1 MDEEA
6 LIASVL
12 RLRVN
17 GESVAQVH
25 AMLESEGADVTLPQ
39 VKKACSKASKRT
51 GSTAPPAAAAVAAA
65 PAADAA
71 SEDKK
76 AAKKAKAAAA
86 ALKAAESAMLDTQR
100 RLKLAKDPDE
110 MNAQVPRHQMEAFIQ
125 RQTKLAVSGLLG
137 PGDANVL
144 KDRIEADIAMLEWL
158 KLMCASGELSFK
170 EDIMALGG
178 DLQLARLKEASRTPQ
193 KPWRPTSLA
202 ANLLHCAAQPLS
214 ATAPPG
220 ARGAQPTRGARLLRR
235 REPGH
240 CGRRWQCELRRR

>member
-25 AMLESEGADVTLPQ
+25 AMLESEGANATLPQ

-51 GSTAPPAAAAVAAA
+51 GSTVPPAAAAVAVA

-178 DLQLARLKEASRTPQ
+178 ELQLARLKEASRTPQ
-193 KPWRPTSLA
+193 TLAPHKP
-202 ANLLHCAAQPLS
+202 
-214 ATAPPG
+214 G
-220 ARGAQPTRGARLLRR
+220 G
-235 REPGH
+235 
-240 CGRRWQCELRRR
+240 